1 MSNINDFKNKNT
13 KFTGTAGQRLSLGAT
28 GTRVNEQGRLR
39 FNTSTGLMEYYTGT
53 EWKAVDAP
61 PSITTFEINGG
72 GAVANAFVSSDSSI
86 LTIAVNGS
94 LFDTISASV
103 LFVGSG
109 GGDISPITTTRNSS
123 NLITVTV
130 NSNSFSNSFEPY
142 DLKVTNGSGLS
153 ATLENCIS
161 SDTTPAFITAAGSL
175 GTIGDGSRSSY
186 TLSSAAA
193 TDADADTITYSI
205 TSGALPAGL
214 SFNSS
219 TAAITGTA
227 DAVGSNTTSTFTVQA
242 STTIGVAATVVTASR
257 QFSITVSAPVVV
269 EYTSAGTYS
278 FTAPA
283 GLTRIGNLK
292 MIGGGGGGTSGNG
305 DWGRGGGG
313 GAGIDANQITV
324 VPGTTYT
331 LVVGSGGPG
340 GTGCPSSGT
349 AGGPTTAF
357 SNTAAGGSNG
367 AGGSGGT
374 YTLSN
379 GTNVASGNGTG
390 GGQSGGDGQGFG
402 GNNGLG
408 GTYGTGAP
416 GVPNFTPGPNASGY
430 GNGGA
435 GGPSCQ
441 NGHRGGG
448 NGSGGYLRFNY

>member
-1 MSNINDFKNKNT
+1 MANINDFANKNT
-13 KFTGTAGQRLSLGAT
+13 KFTGTKGVTTPKGTTGQRVGSESG
-28 GTRVNEQGRLR
+28 EFR
-39 FNTSTGLMEYYTGT
+39 FNSTTGLMEYYTGT
-53 EWKAVDAP
+53 EWKAIDAP
-61 PSITTFEINGG
+61 PAITNFSVNGASPVVSTFLSSSSGITT
-72 GAVANAFVSSDSSI
+72 
-86 LTIAVNGS
+86 IAINGS

-103 LFVGSG
+103 LFVGTG
-109 GGDISPITTTRNSS
+109 GGDVSPLTTTRNNSS
-123 NLITVTV
+123 LITITV
-130 NSNSFSNSFEPY
+130 NSNSFSNTFEPY
-142 DLKVTNGSGLS
+142 DIKITNGSGLS
-153 ATLENCIS
+153 AILENCIV
-161 SDTTPAFITAAGSL
+161 SDTSPSFTTAAGSL
-175 GTIGDGSRSSY
+175 GSITDGTRSSY

-193 TDADADTITYSI
+193 TDADGDAITYSI
-205 TSGALPAGL
+205 TSGSLPTGL
-214 SFNSS
+214 SFNAS

-227 DAVGSNTTSTFTVQA
+227 SAVVSNTTSTFTVA
-242 STTIGVAATVVTASR
+242 AATSTATATR
-257 QFSITVSAPVVV
+257 QFTITVLAPVVV

-313 GAGIDANQITV
+313 GAGIDANLIAVT
-324 VPGTTYT
+324 PGTTYT

-357 SNTAAGGSNG
+357 SNTAAGGAQG
-367 AGGSGGT
+367 AGGAGGT

-390 GGQSGGDGQGFG
+390 GGQSGGDGQSFG

-416 GVPNFTPGPNASGY
+416 GVPNYTPGPNASGY

-448 NGSGGYLRFNY
+448 NGSGGYMRFNY